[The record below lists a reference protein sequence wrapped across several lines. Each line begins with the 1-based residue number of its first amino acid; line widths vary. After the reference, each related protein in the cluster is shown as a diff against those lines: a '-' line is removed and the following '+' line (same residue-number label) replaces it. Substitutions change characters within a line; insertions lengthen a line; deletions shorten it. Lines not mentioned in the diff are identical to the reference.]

1 MKLKAYLNRLLRE
14 ESKSM
19 RGVRL
24 VIKII
29 LVLLV
34 LSVYALLNTL
44 VLESISD
51 RAYAQINP
59 ELENNMVLY
68 HYVFSPAVIL
78 ALVLSMVWIS
88 NDFKLKRRSKV
99 RKDSIIIGLILFALY
114 MLLYLPYVFYG
125 FQSLTFFVRMVLFFL
140 SKGANRAFLQ
150 VLLLLSGYFIINGVV
165 RAPVAGDKNNN

>member
-44 VLESISD
+44 VLESI
-51 RAYAQINP
+51 P
-59 ELENNMVLY
+59 
-68 HYVFSPAVIL
+68 
-78 ALVLSMVWIS
+78 
-88 NDFKLKRRSKV
+88 
-99 RKDSIIIGLILFALY
+99 IGP
-114 MLLYLPYVFYG
+114 ML
-125 FQSLTFFVRMVLFFL
+125 
-140 SKGANRAFLQ
+140 
-150 VLLLLSGYFIINGVV
+150 
-165 RAPVAGDKNNN
+165 

>member
-1 MKLKAYLNRLLRE
+1 MKPKTYFRRLFQE
-14 ESKSM
+14 DSSKM
-19 RGVRL
+19 RHIRL

-51 RAYAQINP
+51 RAYALINP

-78 ALVLSMVWIS
+78 AMVLSMVWIS
-88 NDFKLKRRSKV
+88 KDFKLKRRSKV
-99 RKDSIIIGLILFALY
+99 KKDSIVIGLILFALY
-114 MLLYLPYVFYG
+114 MILYLPYIFIVFNP
-125 FQSLTFFVRMVLFFL
+125 QRFL
-140 SKGANRAFLQ
+140 SEWYFSFYPKERIGHFYRCCYCCRGT
-150 VLLLLSGYFIINGVV
+150 LS
-165 RAPVAGDKNNN
+165 

>member
-44 VLESISD
+44 VLESIPD
-51 RAYAQINP
+51 RAYALIN
-59 ELENNMVLY
+59 
-68 HYVFSPAVIL
+68 
-78 ALVLSMVWIS
+78 
-88 NDFKLKRRSKV
+88 
-99 RKDSIIIGLILFALY
+99 
-114 MLLYLPYVFYG
+114 LL
-125 FQSLTFFVRMVLFFL
+125 
-140 SKGANRAFLQ
+140 
-150 VLLLLSGYFIINGVV
+150 
-165 RAPVAGDKNNN
+165 

>member
-1 MKLKAYLNRLLRE
+1 MKPKTYFRRLFQE
-14 ESKSM
+14 DSSKM
-19 RGVRL
+19 RHIRL

-51 RAYAQINP
+51 RAYALINP

-78 ALVLSMVWIS
+78 AMVLSMVWIS
-88 NDFKLKRRSKV
+88 NDFNLKRRSKIK
-99 RKDSIIIGLILFALY
+99 KDSIIIGLSLFALY
-114 MLLYLPYVFYG
+114 MILYLPYVFYG

-165 RAPVAGDKNNN
+165 RAPVAGDKN

>member
-1 MKLKAYLNRLLRE
+1 MKVKAYLNRLLRE
-14 ESKSM
+14 ESSSM
-19 RGVRL
+19 WGVRL
-24 VIKII
+24 IIKII

-34 LSVYALLNTL
+34 LAVYALLNTL

-51 RAYAQINP
+51 RAYALINP

-78 ALVLSMVWIS
+78 AMVLSMVWIS
-88 NDFKLKRRSKV
+88 NDFNLKRRSKIK
-99 RKDSIIIGLILFALY
+99 KDSIIIGLILFALY
-114 MLLYLPYVFYG
+114 MILYLPYIFYS
-125 FQSLTFFVRMVLFFL
+125 FQSSAFFVRMVLFFL

-165 RAPVAGDKNNN
+165 RTPVAGDKN

>member
-44 VLESISD
+44 VLESIPD
-51 RAYAQINP
+51 RAYALINP

-88 NDFKLKRRSKV
+88 KDFNLKRRSKIK
-99 RKDSIIIGLILFALY
+99 KDSIIIGLILFALY
-114 MLLYLPYVFYG
+114 MILYLPYIFIVFNP
-125 FQSLTFFVRMVLFFL
+125 QRFL
-140 SKGANRAFLQ
+140 SGWYFSFCQKERIGHFCRCCYCCRGT
-150 VLLLLSGYFIINGVV
+150 LS
-165 RAPVAGDKNNN
+165 

>member
-1 MKLKAYLNRLLRE
+1 MKPKTYFRRLFQE
-14 ESKSM
+14 DSSKM
-19 RGVRL
+19 RHIRL

-51 RAYAQINP
+51 RAYALINL

-88 NDFKLKRRSKV
+88 KDFKLKRRSKV
-99 RKDSIIIGLILFALY
+99 KKDSIIIGLILFALY
-114 MLLYLPYVFYG
+114 MILYLPYIFYS
-125 FQSLTFFVRMVLFFL
+125 FQSSAFFVRMVLFFL

-165 RAPVAGDKNNN
+165 RAPVAGDKN

>member
-1 MKLKAYLNRLLRE
+1 MKVKAYLNRLLRE
-14 ESKSM
+14 ESSSM
-19 RGVRL
+19 WGVRL
-24 VIKII
+24 IIKII

-51 RAYAQINP
+51 RAYALINP
-59 ELENNMVLY
+59 ELENNMVFY

-88 NDFKLKRRSKV
+88 KDFKLKRRSKV
-99 RKDSIIIGLILFALY
+99 KKDSIIIGLILFALY
-114 MLLYLPYVFYG
+114 MILYLPYIFYS
-125 FQSLTFFVRMVLFFL
+125 FQSSAFFVRMVLFFL

-165 RAPVAGDKNNN
+165 RAPVAGDKN

>member
-44 VLESISD
+44 VLESIPD
-51 RAYAQINP
+51 RAYALINP

-88 NDFKLKRRSKV
+88 KDFNLKRRSKIK
-99 RKDSIIIGLILFALY
+99 KDSLIIGLILFALY
-114 MLLYLPYVFYG
+114 MILYIFYS
-125 FQSLTFFVRMVLFFL
+125 FQSSAFFVRMVLFFL

-165 RAPVAGDKNNN
+165 RAPVAGDKN